1 MKVGTISL
9 DLDNLWCY
17 QRSFGLAE
25 WQSYSS
31 FLDIAIPRILSFL
44 EKRKLLITFF
54 IVGKDASNL
63 ETQKWLRLIVDN
75 GHEVA
80 NHSFHH
86 EETFHKATH
95 HNILTELSLAHNA
108 IEQATG
114 QAPIGFRGPAFGLS
128 EDLLSCLFTLG
139 YQYDASTF
147 PNSLGALARKYQ
159 KSKSRKV
166 GVIKG
171 LSDDK
176 FGTLSK
182 AWAPLSPY
190 YIKIQNNQLLEIPVT
205 TSSVLRFPCHG
216 TYLNYLAD
224 KSPFAALCYFKM
236 AILGYQTFSI
246 TPSFLLH
253 ATDFLGAD
261 DNFDLNFLPGMQRS
275 NRAKISFM
283 HEIFDSLQKSFDL
296 LRLGQFCEQF
306 GQLK

>member
-17 QRSFGLAE
+17 QRSFGLPE
-25 WQSYSS
+25 WQSYPS

-44 EKRKLLITFF
+44 KERQLLITFF
-54 IVGKDASNL
+54 IVGKDASHP
-63 ETQKWLRLIVDN
+63 ETQNWLRQIVDC

-80 NHSFHH
+80 NHSFNH
-86 EETFHKATH
+86 EEAFHQSTQQQIFAE
-95 HNILTELSLAHNA
+95 LTLAHKT

-128 EDLLSCLFTLG
+128 DDLVNSLLALG

-147 PNSLGALARKYQ
+147 PSSLGALARKYQ
-159 KSKSRKV
+159 QSKTKKI
-166 GVIKG
+166 GITKD
-171 LSDDK
+171 LSKDK
-176 FGTLSK
+176 FGSLSN
-182 AWAPLSPY
+182 AWTPLSPY
-190 YIKIQNNQLLEIPVT
+190 YIHTNNSRILEIPVT

-224 KSPFAALCYFKM
+224 KSATAALYYFKM
-236 AILGYQTFSI
+236 TVFGYQSFSI

-261 DNFDLNFLPGMQRS
+261 DNFDLSYLPGMQRTS
-275 NRAKISFM
+275 QVKISFM
-283 HEIFDSLQKSFDL
+283 HQVFDSLQRPFDL
-296 LRLGQFCEQF
+296 LKLGLFCKQFE
-306 GQLK
+306 QLK